1 MKKNRDKNI
10 RFLEVEPE
18 YYDYQKSRF
27 VVVPVPYEATT
38 TYGKGTKN
46 GPAAILEAS
55 KQVEEFDEEL
65 GYEPY
70 KKAWIYTLEPLS
82 VQSLT
87 SKVQSLLK
95 DKKVPVILGGEHSIT
110 PYAIKAFAEKY
121 KNLSVLLFDAHADL
135 RDKYQGSKQN
145 HACVTRRVLEI
156 CPAVQVGL
164 RNISQE
170 GNEFAKKTGQLKKI
184 HWAEHLEAAEQI
196 TTQLSNNVYI
206 SFDVDAFDP
215 AIMPNTGTPEPG
227 GLLWHEAIDI
237 LKAVCRE
244 KNVVGFDVT
253 ELAPRKG
260 EIAPDFTVAK
270 LVYKIMG
277 LISAKT

>member
-1 MKKNRDKNI
+1 MRKAKGKDL
-10 RFLEVEPE
+10 RFLAVEDQ
-18 YYDYQKSRF
+18 YYNYEKSKF
-27 VVVPVPYEATT
+27 VVIPIPFEKTT

-121 KNLSVLLFDAHADL
+121 KNLSLVSEFIRRKREL
-135 RDKYQGSKQN
+135 
-145 HACVTRRVLEI
+145 TRLS
-156 CPAVQVGL
+156 GK
-164 RNISQE
+164 
-170 GNEFAKKTGQLKKI
+170 FKKCL
-184 HWAEHLEAAEQI
+184 LEAAEQLKI
-196 TTQLSNNVYI
+196 KDKIVIGKVGFKKTVGTNGLVKNIDKEQSTKFDDKISINKDRVEVEKAYYDFCGEMSSPYAKSDSSKIIKSSIRTLFKKYWNEDNEDVIGQMVLNPNNN
-206 SFDVDAFDP
+206 P
-215 AIMPNTGTPEPG
+215 AI
-227 GLLWHEAIDI
+227 
-237 LKAVCRE
+237 
-244 KNVVGFDVT
+244 
-253 ELAPRKG
+253 
-260 EIAPDFTVAK
+260 
-270 LVYKIMG
+270 
-277 LISAKT
+277 ISKET

>member
-1 MKKNRDKNI
+1 MKKTKGKNI
-10 RFLEVEPE
+10 KFLEVEPE
-18 YYDYQKSRF
+18 YYNYEKSRF
-27 VVVPVPYEATT
+27 VVVPVPYEKTT

-82 VQSLT
+82 VSSLG
-87 SKVQSLLK
+87 SRVASLLK
-95 DKKVPVILGGEHSIT
+95 DKKIPIILGGEHSVT
-110 PYAIKAFAEKY
+110 PYAVKAFAKKY
-121 KNLSVLLFDAHADL
+121 KNLSVLQFDAHADL
-135 RDKYQGSKQN
+135 RNSYLGSKNN
-145 HACVTRRVLEI
+145 HACVMRRVLEI

-164 RNISQE
+164 RNISKE
-170 GNEFAKKTGQLKKI
+170 GYEFTEKTGQLKKI

-227 GLLWHEAIDI
+227 GLLWYEAMDI

-244 KNVVGFDVT
+244 KNVVGFDVM
-253 ELAPRKG
+253 ELSPRKG

-277 LISAKT
+277 FISAK